1 MRALEC
7 SGEQRAS
14 TIIRSGRL
22 PFTSA
27 LRTISMQLAVSSL
40 RLGQA
45 PVNFAECPH
54 IPPMLARYSG

>member
-1 MRALEC
+1 
-7 SGEQRAS
+7 
-14 TIIRSGRL
+14 
-22 PFTSA
+22 
-27 LRTISMQLAVSSL
+27 MQLAVSSL